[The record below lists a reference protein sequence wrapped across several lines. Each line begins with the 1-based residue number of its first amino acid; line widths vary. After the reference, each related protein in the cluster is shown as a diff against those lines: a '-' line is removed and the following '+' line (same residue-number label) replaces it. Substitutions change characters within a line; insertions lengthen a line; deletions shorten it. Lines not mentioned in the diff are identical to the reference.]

1 MKALLAIIFLL
12 ASASIAEAQKTC
24 TRVTATSQN
33 CSVTFSWNASVVDAN
48 HDAPATYVVRRS
60 DGGGAPAQIGA
71 PLPATSLSLQNV
83 FTDAGNVNH
92 CYDVT
97 AVNSIGSSPPAP
109 AICWTTPAIVGFPPN
124 APTGNTLAAI
134 SKTELQASW
143 SDNSTDE
150 TQFKIALTGTAPP
163 TSLTKLLP
171 PNTQSYTIGGLQK
184 NKTFCSTVYAMNG
197 NLQSLPSNQSCA
209 TTQK

>member
-33 CSVTFSWNASVVDAN
+33 CSVTFSWSASVVDAN
-48 HDAPATYVVRRS
+48 HDAPATYVVRRA
-60 DGGGAPAQIGA
+60 DGGGAPAQIGSV
-71 PLPATSLSLQNV
+71 PATTLSLQNV

-92 CYDVT
+92 CYDVA
-97 AVNSIGSSPPAP
+97 AVNSVGSSAP
-109 AICWTTPAIVGFPPN
+109 TPVTCWTTPTIVGFPPN

-134 SKTELQASW
+134 SKSELQASW

-163 TSLTKLLP
+163 TSLTRLLP
-171 PNTQSYTIGGLQK
+171 PNTQSYVIGGLQK
-184 NKTFCSTVYAMNG
+184 NKTFCSRITALIG
-197 NLQSLPSNQSCA
+197 SLESPPSNQSCA